1 MSGKTP
7 LEAQAV
13 ALISSTAFVVALL
26 GSCLR
31 HRQWARDRVLRMA
44 EPEITRSTAC
54 TRPGFHDVQGRVPT
68 GATTSGR
75 KSAMDGFEGDGQA
88 AGGSTAGLDGWGGLA
103 ATLQPPPAEGEP
115 SLREGGSS
123 PEGEPSPMP
132 LLEAAGLAAVPVDAS
147 TLATLVGEEVASV
160 LEAAQVAAAEI
171 RSKAEDLA
179 ADAQRRISEMQSAL
193 AQMSAEMTDL
203 MMRTAER
210 VPFAPGPER
219 TGASATPVDEA
230 IVIEHRSST
239 GTPTTDSDPDVDDR
253 PGDYQRWLQRMGE
266 LSSQKPR

>member
-1 MSGKTP
+1 MG
-7 LEAQAV
+7 
-13 ALISSTAFVVALL
+13 
-26 GSCLR
+26 
-31 HRQWARDRVLRMA
+31 D
-44 EPEITRSTAC
+44 
-54 TRPGFHDVQGRVPT
+54 
-68 GATTSGR
+68 
-75 KSAMDGFEGDGQA
+75 FEGTGVDQA
-88 AGGSTAGLDGWGGLA
+88 AGESNAELESNAEGESNAKLDSWGALA
-103 ATLQPPPAEGEP
+103 ATLQPPPAEEKA
-115 SLREGGSS
+115 SQREGAS
-123 PEGEPSPMP
+123 PPEREPSPMSLP
-132 LLEAAGLAAVPVDAS
+132 EAAERAAVPVDPGA
-147 TLATLVGEEVASV
+147 LATLVGEEVASV
-160 LEAAQVAAAEI
+160 LKAAQVAAAEI

-230 IVIEHRSST
+230 IVIEHRS
-239 GTPTTDSDPDVDDR
+239 GNGIPTTDSDPDVDDR